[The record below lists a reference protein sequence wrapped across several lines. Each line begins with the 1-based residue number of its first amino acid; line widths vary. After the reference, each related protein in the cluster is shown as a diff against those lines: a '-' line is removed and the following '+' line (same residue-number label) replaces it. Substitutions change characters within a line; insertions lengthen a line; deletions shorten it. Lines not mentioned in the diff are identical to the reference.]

1 MTLVSAAPHL
11 VAKSGQSN
19 TPQSCG
25 SITSHRLPW
34 NTGSSAFAGDEAAGC
49 ERIRRALRSRR
60 RQHNSSRR
68 LVCSVQLSPRVPV
81 AIKNDAVSRIAA
93 VSAAATR
100 AAGVFIVT
108 RSRCRSPRWFAK
120 LRTTREIIEL
130 RRNRHRQR
138 DLGRKHCEGDDQT
151 QRQRAD
157 RERGRDGIPQPG
169 RCNRRGAA
177 LKASCAG
184 RPYHGPESLGLRG
197 RITRKRHKISL
208 ESLAILGRSSSEHG
222 KNTAKPAVMPV
233 IPVVMPAI
241 SLRSRPRRRCRRE
254 RRPRRPDASPWRQ
267 SRGSARPGAARR
279 GSPGKSR
286 DRSRSGRR
294 HGCSRRARCRRP

>member
-1 MTLVSAAPHL
+1 VTLVSAAPHL

-49 ERIRRALRSRR
+49 GRIRRPLRSRR

-157 RERGRDGIPQPG
+157 RERGRDGLGQSG
-169 RCNRRGAA
+169 RCNRGNAA
-177 LKASCAG
+177 IKTGSAG
-184 RPYHGPESLGLRG
+184 RPYHGPKSLNAQANHLRHP
-197 RITRKRHKISL
+197 RILQQSRATLGQNCL
-208 ESLAILGRSSSEHG
+208 ENGEMGARPASRLSGYAIVFIAYASAAMLAGSSTSAQG
-222 KNTAKPAVMPV
+222 
-233 IPVVMPAI
+233 
-241 SLRSRPRRRCRRE
+241 
-254 RRPRRPDASPWRQ
+254 RQ
-267 SRGSARPGAARR
+267 SIETNPGVCSIRRNQARIAGKVAR
-279 GSPGKSR
+279 S
-286 DRSRSGRR
+286 
-294 HGCSRRARCRRP
+294 